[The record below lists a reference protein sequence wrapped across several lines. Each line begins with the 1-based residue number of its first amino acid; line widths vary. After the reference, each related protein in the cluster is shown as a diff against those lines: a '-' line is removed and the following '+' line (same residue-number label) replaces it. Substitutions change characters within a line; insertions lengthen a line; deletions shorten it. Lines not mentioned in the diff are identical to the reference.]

1 MLRNRIITA
10 SLLAPLVIA
19 AILLLPPDGFAV
31 LWGVIILF
39 GAWEWSDLASLKGGQ
54 RIGFTVTILSV
65 LVAAR
70 LYAMDW
76 APGELPVW
84 LYAGAVLWWALWGA
98 AFRRASEKL
107 ANQKFSVLSRV
118 LAGAWVLVTGWV
130 LMVWLRL
137 NFSAYQ
143 VLYLVLLIWIADIGA
158 YFTGKQWGFT
168 KLMAAISP
176 GKTVEGVYGAMFG
189 AILFALAIGLVLG
202 FETMTLIDFV
212 FLSLMTVAFS
222 VCGDLFESLAKR
234 VRGVKDSG
242 AILPGHGGVLDRID
256 SLLAGVTVFYA
267 GSLLIPIF
275 IQWGGSLE
283 PEIILQSEDAP
294 AMESFV
300 PDHHHDGPMEVPSDH
315 DHDHDEVPPPDA
327 LDEGVPPAD
336 AASQAQPPAS
346 APAPAPAAKKKVAAR

>member
-31 LWGVIILF
+31 LWGVIILL
-39 GAWEWSDLASLKGGQ
+39 GAWEWANLSALEGGQ
-54 RIGFTVTILSV
+54 RVGFVAVIFSV

-70 LYAMDW
+70 VYAMDW
-76 APGELPVW
+76 APGELPIW

-98 AFRRASEKL
+98 AFRRSSEKL
-107 ANQKFSVLSRV
+107 ANRKYTILSRV

-143 VLYLVLLIWIADIGA
+143 VLYLVLLIWIADIAA

-189 AILFALAIGLVLG
+189 AIAFALLIGLVLG
-202 FETMTLIDFV
+202 FETMTLIDFI
-212 FLSLMTVAFS
+212 FLSLMTVTFS

-256 SLLAGVTVFYA
+256 SLLAAVAVFYA

-275 IQWGGSLE
+275 IQFGGSLE

-294 AMESFV
+294 ALESFV

-315 DHDHDEVPPPDA
+315 DELTPPEA
-327 LDEGVPPAD
+327 EDEGLPPAD
-336 AASQAQPPAS
+336 AAPKANVT
-346 APAPAPAAKKKVAAR
+346 PAPAPSPTPAPATKKKGAAR